1 MRLTTKG
8 RYAVTAMLDLAI
20 HYKDGP
26 ITLSDISK
34 RQGISL
40 SYLEQLF
47 SKLRKNGLVDSAR
60 GPGGG
65 YKLSRAAEEVFV
77 AQVISA
83 VDESIDVTRCG
94 GKGNCQDDEK
104 CLTHQLWGDLSAQI
118 YDFLSAISLGQLVE
132 KRDVQV
138 VAFRQKLKTE
148 AAMAKSDMQT
158 RHQELRP
165 DVAREPMPTMSPTP
179 GVTASVSSPVADSA
193 ISADETTKKTTDTVE
208 V

>member
-20 HYKDGP
+20 NYKDGP

-65 YKLSRAAEEVFV
+65 YRLSRDAHQV
-77 AQVISA
+77 AVADVITA
-83 VDESIDVTRCG
+83 VDEKIDVTRCD
-94 GKGNCQDDEK
+94 GKGNCQDGQP
-104 CLTHQLWGDLSAQI
+104 CLTHELWQDLSGRI
-118 YDFLSAISLGQLVE
+118 YDFLNGISLGQLVDN
-132 KRDVQV
+132 RNVQT
-138 VAFRQKLKTE
+138 VAMRQREEPAAVEQE
-148 AAMAKSDMQT
+148 AT
-158 RHQELRP
+158 N
-165 DVAREPMPTMSPTP
+165 
-179 GVTASVSSPVADSA
+179 
-193 ISADETTKKTTDTVE
+193 SADAMV
-208 V
+208 